1 MLWCSEKKSGSE
13 VIHGLWPERRRLN
26 TLLFSFLLSLK
37 QTTRN
42 FYSSFYLADKTT
54 SRRYFYIVN
63 IIFFKGLSPDLI
75 LTDLFWTSHKIK
87 NSFLWVLRLRWG
99 KLFLNHEKVKV
110 PCSSFKWTLSDCRQT
125 TCRLS
130 LWPSL
135 SSLSTEDEQVS
146 AVWGTRRTSFC
157 SNLKSPWFGVRQ
169 TDWQTD
175 WPMDSS
181 SVTYVPA
188 SSTRLSLLIG
198 GLLCSSP
205 SPALKHHRGLN
216 DPACK
221 KYCEEEEES

>member
-26 TLLFSFLLSLK
+26 TLLFSFLLSLI

-42 FYSSFYLADKTT
+42 FYSSFCLADKTT
-54 SRRYFYIVN
+54 SRRYFYIVT
-63 IIFFKGLSPDLI
+63 IINFEACRLIWFWLIRFGQVVKLNSIFHEGWGWGEENSAWIMKKWKFLVAALSEL
-75 LTDLFWTSHKIK
+75 
-87 NSFLWVLRLRWG
+87 
-99 KLFLNHEKVKV
+99 
-110 PCSSFKWTLSDCRQT
+110 DCRQT

-146 AVWGTRRTSFC
+146 AVWGTTRTSFC

>member
-1 MLWCSEKKSGSE
+1 MLWCSEKMSGSE

-26 TLLFSFLLSLK
+26 TLLFSFLLSRI

-42 FYSSFYLADKTT
+42 FYSSFCLADKTT
-54 SRRYFYIVN
+54 SRRYFYIVTIMFFLKACHLIWFWLICFGQVIKLN
-63 IIFFKGLSPDLI
+63 SIFYECWGWVNKFLVAALSEL
-75 LTDLFWTSHKIK
+75 
-87 NSFLWVLRLRWG
+87 
-99 KLFLNHEKVKV
+99 
-110 PCSSFKWTLSDCRQT
+110 DCRQT

-146 AVWGTRRTSFC
+146 AVWGTTRTSFC